1 MEPYEADQSDATQV
15 ETYDENQD
23 DAFGEDGMDEGAV
36 DDPDYSTMLKGEDE
50 PQASTSGDA
59 LGEGQGTWNFSFI
72 GNYAQII
79 YFVK

>member
-59 LGEGQGTWNFSFI
+59 LGEGQGT
-72 GNYAQII
+72 
-79 YFVK
+79 